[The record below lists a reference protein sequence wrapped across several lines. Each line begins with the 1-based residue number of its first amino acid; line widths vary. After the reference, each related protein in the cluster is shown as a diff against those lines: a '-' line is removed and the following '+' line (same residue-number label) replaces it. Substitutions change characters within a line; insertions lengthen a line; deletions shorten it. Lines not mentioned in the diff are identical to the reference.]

1 MTAAAPTL
9 EVVAPQGQPADR
21 EAAYLAHVES
31 EVQWHSR
38 EARRARRFHFWLR
51 TLATIGG
58 TGMAVV
64 SATAQLAPWAPALG
78 AAVAVAG
85 QVLDLGQYRE
95 RWCEYRRIC
104 ERLKSEL
111 RRYRAGARPYA
122 TAAKLDELVDRVE
135 AVLEEGLGQWSARA
149 ARVDAPGKAER

>member
-1 MTAAAPTL
+1 MDA
-9 EVVAPQGQPADR
+9 EK
-21 EAAYLAHVES
+21 EATYLAQVDS
-31 EVQWHSR
+31 EVEWHNR

-95 RWCEYRRIC
+95 RWSEYRRTA

-111 RRYRAGARPYA
+111 RRYRASTQPYGNPSTRLA
-122 TAAKLDELVDRVE
+122 ELVDRVE
-135 AVLEEGLGQWSARA
+135 AILEDGLGQWAARA
-149 ARVDAPGKAER
+149 AKVDASGEGH